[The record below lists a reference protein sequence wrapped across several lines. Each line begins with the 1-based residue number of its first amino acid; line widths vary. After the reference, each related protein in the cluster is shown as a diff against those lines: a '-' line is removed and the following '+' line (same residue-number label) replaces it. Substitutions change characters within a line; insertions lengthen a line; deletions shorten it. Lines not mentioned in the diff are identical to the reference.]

1 MSAWIRNPIVAFLA
15 VLVAIWLAFRLM
27 PIFRGAS
34 WLVFVAIFLILMAN
48 PRFRSTLRHFLADL
62 FKGF

>member
-1 MSAWIRNPIVAFLA
+1 MSAWIRNPLIAFLGA
-15 VLVAIWLAFRLM
+15 LIAIWLAFRLM

-34 WLVFVAIFLILMAN
+34 WIVFAAIFLLLIVN
-48 PRFRSTLRHFLADL
+48 RRFRSTLRHFLADL